1 MTDPSHVAELLLGIG
16 HGAFERRT
24 LSDSLQGDAFA
35 VALGD
40 VNNDGLL
47 DVFVQ
52 IGQNQECWTN
62 DELIG
67 WWSACPGSKLL
78 INQARLH
85 LQPPMSRTD
94 GAAAQ
99 PVAGPRASQGN
110 AVFAPTP
117 QEFGKDVDN
126 MYLEVERRLRT

>member
-1 MTDPSHVAELLLGIG
+1 M
-16 HGAFERRT
+16 
-24 LSDSLQGDAFA
+24 
-35 VALGD
+35 
-40 VNNDGLL
+40 
-47 DVFVQ
+47 FVQ

-117 QEFGKDVDN
+117 QEFGKDIWNGFFNAQPVAFADVSCN
-126 MYLEVERRLRT
+126 PHRPALCTC